1 MKTLY
6 SLQDLSLNYQVYDN
20 ESNRK
25 INITALDNISLD
37 IFKNEFLA
45 IIGSNGSGKTSLGK
59 LLAGL
64 ANSYQGDIYYQDK
77 LVDNYNREIFKD
89 VGMVIQE
96 PQNQLLMPTVRK
108 ELSYPLENRR
118 WPKEKIMQSIS
129 KYARMFKLEDVLDR
143 SPDQLSGGQITSL
156 ALASILITE
165 PEVIILD
172 EPDSHFG
179 SGSKSVMREFI
190 DNYRGKKAIIL
201 ITQYVEETKL
211 SDRIV
216 AFEKGKIVAQG
227 SYEEVI
233 ERYYYQKEP
242 LEPEGIRSRKDIKS
256 GEKIIEVQDISYN
269 YNNKNNA
276 LDGISLNI
284 YERERIGILGEMGSG
299 KTTLGLIMS
308 GLIEPGAGIVSFK
321 GIPLKNYDELNLRKL
336 VSYSMQFPERALFED
351 TVAKDIAFGPENV
364 NTRNPGSI
372 IDELTRKFNI
382 AHLHKRHPFTLSGGE
397 KRRVALAG
405 IFAMDTDIIILDE
418 PTSALDRK
426 GIIEFSEFLKSQM
439 DKTIVIIS
447 HDIEFITANC
457 NRVIE
462 LKRGSIISDLP
473 VEKFISEN

>member
-64 ANSYQGDIYYQDK
+64 ANSYQGDINYQDK
-77 LVDNYNREIFKD
+77 LIDNYNREIFKD

-96 PQNQLLMPTVRK
+96 PQNQLLMPTVSK

-118 WPKEKIMQSIS
+118 WPKEKIIQSIS

-172 EPDSHFG
+172 EPDSHFD

-233 ERYYYQKEP
+233 GRYYYQKEP

-336 VSYSMQFPERALFED
+336 VSYSMQFPERVLFED

-382 AHLHKRHPFTLSGGE
+382 AHLHKRHPFTVFE
-397 KRRVALAG
+397 
-405 IFAMDTDIIILDE
+405 IIIINDLRF
-418 PTSALDRK
+418 PIRLRP
-426 GIIEFSEFLKSQM
+426 Q
-439 DKTIVIIS
+439 
-447 HDIEFITANC
+447 TAN
-457 NRVIE
+457 RHVLFRIDIA
-462 LKRGSIISDLP
+462 RQSTR
-473 VEKFISEN
+473 F